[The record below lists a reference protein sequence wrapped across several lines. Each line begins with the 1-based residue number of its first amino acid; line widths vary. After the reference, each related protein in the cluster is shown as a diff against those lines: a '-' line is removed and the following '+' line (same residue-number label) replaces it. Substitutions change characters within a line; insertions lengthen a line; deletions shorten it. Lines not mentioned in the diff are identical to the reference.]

1 MEAALEGIA
10 YTPFAAP
17 PKAPDRMLDLV
28 FILDC
33 TGSMGSYI
41 ASATKNIELI
51 CDNIVQSGRLPGPEC
66 LRVGLIA
73 YRDYPPQ
80 DNSYTTKSFAFTS
93 SVPTVKEH
101 LKSLYASGG
110 GDGPEGVTA
119 GMKAALELDWRQ
131 DAAKMCV
138 LIADAPCHGIGEY
151 GDGFPQGGPDGE
163 DPLLLARQMAQMGIP
178 LFAVACEPALS
189 GYQFGLDFFRALTI
203 ITSALLVPLT
213 TAALL
218 SHVIVGSALEHM
230 DMERL
235 IREVGRAV
243 AERIHMGMQ
252 TVDDVARE
260 LHERLL
266 LRGEE
271 TKQLQFES
279 IHRETDETRH
289 NVETFVNA
297 PDLQSAKPLLQKVRG
312 SRFTEKYLQ
321 SRYTSSFARGSSM
334 PDMLYPALPP
344 RPGTTAPTSSF
355 SPFSTIGGGGGGAGS
370 PPSSPPRR
378 VISEFKPFAAGRGLS
393 VADAP
398 LGVGNEI
405 AANVTSGND
414 ANGSNAQGKMDAD
427 EELAQSV
434 ELRFAG
440 ISLEQ
445 AKRITIASA
454 WRTAPP
460 RA

>member
-1 MEAALEGIA
+1 MEAALEGIN
-10 YTPFAAP
+10 YTPFAVPQAP
-17 PKAPDRMLDLV
+17 ERMLDLV

-51 CDNIVQSGRLPGPEC
+51 CDNIIQSGRLTSAES

-80 DNSYTTKSFAFTS
+80 DNSYITKSFPFDS
-93 SVPTVKEH
+93 SVQNVKEH
-101 LKSLYASGG
+101 LKTLYASGG

-131 DAAKMCV
+131 GAAKMAV

-151 GDGFPQGGPDGE
+151 GDGFPTGGPDGE
-163 DPLLLARQMAQMGIP
+163 DPLLIARQMASQGIP
-178 LFAVACEPALS
+178 LFVVACEPALS

-218 SHVIVGSALEHM
+218 SHVIVGASLEHLE
-230 DMERL
+230 MERL
-235 IREVGRAV
+235 IQEVGRAV
-243 AERIHMGMQ
+243 AERIHLGMQ

-260 LHERLL
+260 LHEKLL

-279 IHRETDETRH
+279 IHRETDETKH

-297 PDLQSAKPLLQKVRG
+297 SDLQSAKPLLQKVRG

-334 PDMLYPALPP
+334 PDSLYPALPP
-344 RPGTTAPTSSF
+344 RPGASSSTPTSSY
-355 SPFSTIGGGGGGAGS
+355 SGFSTLGGGGRS

-378 VISEFKPFAAGRGLS
+378 VVSEFKPFAAGSGLS

-398 LGVGNEI
+398 LGLANE
-405 AANVTSGND
+405 NNSPQSETKLN
-414 ANGSNAQGKMDAD
+414 AD

>member
-1 MEAALEGIA
+1 MEDALSGIE
-10 YTPFAAP
+10 YTPFATPQAP
-17 PKAPDRMLDLV
+17 ERLLDLV

-51 CDNIVQSGRLPGPEC
+51 CDNIVQSGRLSDAKS

-80 DNSYTTKSFAFTS
+80 DNSYITKSFPFDS
-93 SVPTVKEH
+93 SVSNVKEH

-131 DAAKMCV
+131 NAAKMAV

-151 GDGFPQGGPDGE
+151 GDGFPDRSPDGE
-163 DPLLLARQMAQMGIP
+163 DPLLIARQMAQMGIP
-178 LFAVACEPALS
+178 LFVVACEPALS

-235 IREVGRAV
+235 IQEVGRAV
-243 AERIHMGMQ
+243 AERIHLGMQ
-252 TVDDVARE
+252 TVDDVAKE
-260 LHERLL
+260 LHEKLL

-279 IHRETDETRH
+279 IHRDTDETRH
-289 NVETFVNA
+289 NVETFVSA
-297 PDLQSAKPLLQKVRG
+297 PDLPSAKPLLQKVRG

-321 SRYTSSFARGSSM
+321 SRYTASFARGSSM

-344 RPGTTAPTSSF
+344 RPGSSAPTSSY
-355 SPFSTIGGGGGGAGS
+355 SGYSSIGGGGRS

-378 VISEFKPFAAGRGLS
+378 VVSEFKPFAAGGGLS

-398 LGVGNEI
+398 LGGTMGVNEPSSEGEK
-405 AANVTSGND
+405 VS
-414 ANGSNAQGKMDAD
+414 AD
-427 EELAQSV
+427 EELANSV

-445 AKRITIASA
+445 AKRITISSA
-454 WRTAPP
+454 WRAAPP